1 MRRLMPLAVLWATL
15 LTATSLWAQ
24 PQLSSGRIAAGTR
37 WETAYYVHDS
47 GVPGPTLLVVGGVH
61 GNEPAGYRAA
71 DQIRHWPITRGRLV
85 VIPQANVPGL
95 KANIRYMPKVDAP
108 LRDLNRNFPTP
119 DIAEQPRGQAANA
132 LWQFV
137 QELKPDWVIDLHEG
151 YEFNISHQPPPGK
164 AKSVGSTVIYQ
175 GSPELDP
182 LAQQMIEAVNATISN
197 PDRKFVPRS
206 GGPKATTLAR
216 ACLEYLK
223 IPSMILETTTKDQ
236 ALSLRTRQ
244 HRTMVQVVMQ
254 HLQMVEGDCVDVL
267 TPVGSQDSLIR
278 VGLYDGPGTGANPLT
293 EILDEEPQTMVQH
306 LGPADLRKEVLQQFD
321 VVIFPGGSGSRQ
333 AAAIGPAGRDAVR
346 EYVQNGGGYIGICA
360 GAYLCSSNYTWSLG
374 LVPVK
379 VFSKVREVPGVGKK
393 AMWYRGNSTNVQ
405 IQFTGEGRQ
414 VLGDVPELTEV
425 RYHNGPIFRPMAEGA
440 APGYTTLAWFRS
452 EQVLYPPQ
460 QGTMVDTPA
469 IVGANYGKG
478 RAIAISPHPE
488 SSASLRPMVLSA
500 IRHAAG
506 RSTPQGK
513 PVLVAEQNQAP
524 PESAAEVKP
533 MTAQAEQPRQP
544 MSGAAKAAVAP

>member
-1 MRRLMPLAVLWATL
+1 MRRLTPLAAFWAIL
-15 LTATSLWAQ
+15 LTASSLWAQ
-24 PQLSSGRIAAGTR
+24 PQLSSGRIAVGTR
-37 WETAYYVHDS
+37 WETAYYVRDS

-61 GNEPAGYRAA
+61 GNEPSGYRAA
-71 DQIRHWPITRGRLV
+71 DQIRHWPITSGRLV

-95 KANIRYMPKVDAP
+95 KANIRYMPKVDAQ
-108 LRDLNRNFPTP
+108 LRDLNRNFPT
-119 DIAEQPRGQAANA
+119 DGIADQPRGQAANA

-137 QELKPDWVIDLHEG
+137 QELKPNWVIDLHEG

-164 AKSVGSTVIYQ
+164 PKSVGSTVIYPPM
-175 GSPELDP
+175 PELDP
-182 LAQQMIEAVNATISN
+182 LVEQMINAVNATISN
-197 PDRKFVPRS
+197 PDRKFVARS

-216 ACLEYLK
+216 ACYEYLK

-236 ALSLRTRQ
+236 ALSHRTRQ
-244 HRTMVQVVMQ
+244 HRTLVQVVMQ
-254 HLQMVEGDCVDVL
+254 HLKMVEGDCVDVL
-267 TPVGSQDSLIR
+267 TPAGSQDSLIR

-293 EILDEEPQTMVQH
+293 EILDEEPETMVQH

-333 AAAIGPAGRDAVR
+333 ASAIGPAGREAVR
-346 EYVQNGGGYIGICA
+346 EYVQNGGGFVGICA
-360 GAYLCSSNYTWSLG
+360 GAYLCSANYTWSLG
-374 LVPVK
+374 LVPAK
-379 VFSKVREVPGVGKK
+379 VFSEVREVPGVGKK

-425 RYHNGPIFRPMAEGA
+425 RYHNGPIFRPLAEGT

-469 IVGANYGKG
+469 IIGSGFGKG

-488 SSASLRPMVLSA
+488 SSASLRPMVLAA

-506 RSTPQGK
+506 RPTPQGK
-513 PVLVAEQNQAP
+513 PVLVAGQKEVAP
-524 PESAAEVKP
+524 EAAAETKP
-533 MTAQAEQPRQP
+533 TPAKAAATSKP
-544 MSGAAKAAVAP
+544 MSGTAKAALAP